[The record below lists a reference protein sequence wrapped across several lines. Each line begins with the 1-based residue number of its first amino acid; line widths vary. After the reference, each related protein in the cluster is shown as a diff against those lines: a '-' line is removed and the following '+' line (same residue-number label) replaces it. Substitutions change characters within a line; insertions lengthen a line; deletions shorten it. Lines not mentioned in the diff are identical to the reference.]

1 MNEINISMKEVIVK
15 SESRPLRSKWST
27 ELSTDLNVYINTDVS
42 GELERLLGNELNE
55 LRREMRKKKIERI
68 LKHMT

>member
-42 GELERLLGNELNE
+42 GELERLLGNEL
-55 LRREMRKKKIERI
+55 RREMRKKKIERI

>member
-27 ELSTDLNVYINTDVS
+27 ELSTDLNVLIYTDVS
-42 GELERLLGNELNE
+42 GELERLLGDE